1 LFISVNNERRCYAT
15 FYSVNRTGIQKFR
28 DYFVTLQRQYSNEP
42 QFCHFAGFWIEPCR
56 LYITQGVTM
65 KIRKILGLGGC
76 LAMFMMLGA
85 SQTLLAQDEKPFAEQ
100 KFVLQISDM
109 DPNKQTLV
117 LNVASNIL
125 KHYGQDKADVEIVAF
140 GPGLRLLFQDNN
152 NAGRIDGLV
161 DSGVRFFACQNT
173 INNMSNIIGEPIKVN
188 THASSGK
195 GGIVRIKELVDQG
208 YMLAK
213 P

>member
-1 LFISVNNERRCYAT
+1 MNIRRYLTLGSIAVALFALVA
-15 FYSVNRTGIQKFR
+15 
-28 DYFVTLQRQYSNEP
+28 P
-42 QFCHFAGFWIEPCR
+42 QVS
-56 LYITQGVTM
+56 T
-65 KIRKILGLGGC
+65 
-76 LAMFMMLGA
+76 
-85 SQTLLAQDEKPFAEQ
+85 AQEEKPFAEH

-109 DPNKQTLV
+109 DPSKQTLV

-125 KHYGQDKADVEIVAF
+125 KAYGQDQVDVEIVAF
-140 GPGLRLLFQDNN
+140 GPGLRLLFEGNS

-188 THASSGK
+188 SHASSGK

>member
-1 LFISVNNERRCYAT
+1 MNIRSLLGPGSVLVAFCVLAA
-15 FYSVNRTGIQKFR
+15 
-28 DYFVTLQRQYSNEP
+28 P
-42 QFCHFAGFWIEPCR
+42 QA
-56 LYITQGVTM
+56 LM
-65 KIRKILGLGGC
+65 
-76 LAMFMMLGA
+76 
-85 SQTLLAQDEKPFAEQ
+85 AQEEKPFAEH

-109 DPNKQTLV
+109 DPSKQTLV

-125 KHYGQDKADVEIVAF
+125 KAYGQDQADVEIVAF
-140 GPGLRLLFQDNN
+140 GPGLRLLFEGNS

-188 THASSGK
+188 SHASSGK

>member
-1 LFISVNNERRCYAT
+1 MR
-15 FYSVNRTGIQKFR
+15 
-28 DYFVTLQRQYSNEP
+28 LQ
-42 QFCHFAGFWIEPCR
+42 GLLR
-56 LYITQGVTM
+56 LASLLVV
-65 KIRKILGLGGC
+65 
-76 LAMFMMLGA
+76 LGA
-85 SQTLLAQDEKPFAEQ
+85 FAVPQASMAQEEKPFAEH

-109 DPNKQTLV
+109 DPSKQTLV
-117 LNVASNIL
+117 LNVAGNIL
-125 KHYGQDKADVEIVAF
+125 KAYGQDQADVEIVAF
-140 GPGLRLLFQDNN
+140 GPGLRLLFEDNS

-173 INNMSNIIGEPIKVN
+173 INNMSKIIGEPVKISK
-188 THASSGK
+188 HASSGK